1 MENKLSKLILLYIPT
16 SICNNRC
23 EYCFINHTDSWNEEK
38 ELFKYSVDQMLQGL
52 TKKRLGGTCLINLT
66 AKGETLLYKDLVP
79 LAEGLLKEGHY
90 VEIITNGT
98 VKKVIEQFLEF
109 PKEYQERLFFKI
121 SYHYKEMLGKKKE
134 EVFWENVE
142 RIKASSC
149 SFSLELMPYDEL
161 NNCVEDIIEQCEN
174 HVGAPCHATVGR
186 DDSDK
191 NKGLLTNLSREEYVE
206 KWNQLD
212 SQMFKLKMDL
222 FGVKRKEFCY
232 AGKWSIIIDIA
243 SGKAGQCYG
252 RPFTQ
257 DVFKDPNKPIEFFPV
272 GYTCLQPF
280 CFNGHSHVA
289 LGMLPDVK
297 APTYEQVRNRVC
309 KDGTEFL
316 KPGCKEFFSQKL
328 SNNNKQYNFVQK
340 IFITCITPFY
350 LFRSLFFDVKDNK
363 RKLVKYFKIF
373 TRRFANKE

>member
-1 MENKLSKLILLYIPT
+1 MKDKISKLILLYIPI
-16 SICNNRC
+16 SICNNQC
-23 EYCFINHTDSWNEEK
+23 EYCFINHTGSWNEEK
-38 ELFKYSVDQMLQGL
+38 ELFKYSVEQMLQGL
-52 TKKRLGGTCLINLT
+52 TKKRLGGTCLVNLT

-98 VKKVIEQFLEF
+98 VKKVIDKFLEF
-109 PKEYQERLFFKI
+109 PKDYQKRLFFKI
-121 SYHYKEMLGKKKE
+121 SYHYKEILGKKKE
-134 EVFWENVE
+134 EEFWTNVE

-161 NNCVEDIIEQCEN
+161 NNCVEDIIEQCEH

-191 NKGLLTNLSREEYVE
+191 NKKLLTNLSREEYVK
-206 KWNQLD
+206 KWSKLD

-257 DVFKDPNKPIEFFPV
+257 DIFKDPNKPIEFFPV

-309 KDGTEFL
+309 EDGTEFL
-316 KPGCKEFFSQKL
+316 KPDCKEFFSQKL
-328 SNNNKQYNFVQK
+328 HYNNKQYNFIQK
-340 IFITCITPFY
+340 MLITCITPFY
-350 LFRSLFFDVKDNK
+350 LLRSLLFDVKDNK
-363 RKLVKYFKIF
+363 RKFVKYFKIF
-373 TRRFANKE
+373 TKRFANKN